1 MERLPIAEA
10 ANRLGVSDVTI
21 RRRIKRGDL
30 QAEKEPTA
38 QGYEWRV
45 LVPITLEP
53 PPRPEHETGDV
64 PPTVGTSAGTGEADA
79 LRGTIA
85 VLERELA
92 TRNAEVD
99 RLLQLLSR
107 EQEIARAAQL
117 ALPARVGDCVA
128 DDQAGTTQRPAD
140 QGRWPR
146 LLSRLVDGWSPR
158 SSA

>member
-10 ANRLGVSDVTI
+10 AQRLGVSDVTI

-30 QAEKEPTA
+30 RAEKEPTA

-53 PPRPEHETGDV
+53 PPHPEHETGQAPPVADV
-64 PPTVGTSAGTGEADA
+64 PIQTGEADA

-92 TRNAEVD
+92 ARNAEVD

-117 ALPARVGDCVA
+117 ALPERVDDRVA
-128 DDQAGTTQRPAD
+128 DDRPVPRRRPAD
-140 QGRWPR
+140 QGWWSR
-146 LLSRLVDGWSPR
+146 LISRLVD
-158 SSA
+158 A